1 MKNGQKS
8 YSNYE
13 VIMVQIIFV
22 NQAHHH
28 PYSRYKLKSPDGKK
42 NNTNVT
48 KRDSV
53 HYDCPFKTLNTT
65 QFNIA

>member
-1 MKNGQKS
+1 
-8 YSNYE
+8 
-13 VIMVQIIFV
+13 MVQIIFV